1 MRIGLYSHNIDFAGT
16 WRSHE
21 RIAEILQHN
30 DEYEIYNN
38 DNDNYNLNL
47 LRYEF

>member
-1 MRIGLYSHNIDFAGT
+1 MLFLFGIAITMALIKMLFVSIPGD
-16 WRSHE
+16 WR
-21 RIAEILQHN
+21 
-30 DEYEIYNN
+30 N